1 MQGQPQAQTQAQ
13 TNEETLRR
21 SIAAAGDARSRA
33 RLRIELAAVLRAR
46 DPAAAREELANAA
59 REAAPTQALT
69 LAAIA
74 MARTLP
80 PPERVAW
87 LAGLAHTGDSA
98 PVPGIAAALAAA
110 QMDADQPR
118 DAARTL
124 LGLARD
130 ERLPPHHRRAA
141 AGKLVKICDRLD
153 PILGRTSL
161 HTAALL
167 AVGKPRRALLRRALA
182 LPPTIERDPA
192 RVAADDDMLARI
204 LLEWTKC
211 GGEAQLAAEPLAR
224 LRAHKHTSAA
234 LSEVI
239 AAQAPPPPRPPAPRA
254 PRVRR
259 PPAPKRPPAAAALDL
274 ALAEAGSGHAHRARR
289 LAEEAVRLA
298 PPSAE
303 LAARVNTL
311 ESAMREGGFVKEA
324 LRLRRTYL
332 ESVDDEGERIAALRV
347 LADEAVDAGLGSL
360 AASWRLDAGDV
371 PLPPAASE
379 PEPASPA
386 DHYLAAQRLLARGET
401 DPAKVLALL
410 EKALSRHPGADAAL
424 ELAEKLVARVAS
436 GEESSRRRLELLR
449 AAHADEYEPARRARL
464 GWRLAAQLE
473 AVGDVIGA
481 VAVLER
487 ALEESAPGEGVRV
500 RGERARLL
508 RSLGRPRELAAALE
522 KDAGALLGDARLPVL
537 AEQADLLEA
546 AGEAE
551 RALDVRL
558 MALAEFPGAPAVLDE
573 ARARLEGT
581 GRPIESLAL
590 AIAALDH
597 TTDRTRRL
605 ALLRDV
611 AALSEQPDV
620 SANPGDAA
628 NAWLAVLGLAASDK
642 EAAAAAERLLRAVG
656 DWERCADLLA
666 WQVARAGARAAE
678 ATGEAGD
685 REGGATDRT
694 DQAGLIWRLAELRR
708 EHLGEADEALRLYGQ
723 LASLGPALGPLADP
737 PELAAVA
744 RRDFGL
750 AVETARAEVAPS
762 AAERARAFVD
772 RAALLGARGRGAD
785 AERDALAALDLD
797 PRNTDAIAALE
808 RMYDGERR
816 ARQLAEEL
824 GRRASRLPPREAA
837 PLHFGRGRAWERAGD
852 RAAAREAYRRAM
864 SLDPTLAEPV
874 AALGA
879 LAAREGDW
887 SEVAK
892 LLESEVGLATSP
904 TRKGPLLIELA
915 LVHGD
920 RLGDPA
926 RAVALLESA
935 ARFLADDPR
944 LLDLSARFQLAAGNW
959 QAAADALDRLAAR
972 GATIAEAAERF
983 FAVGAAAEAAGQHDR
998 ALILYSRSYGRDA
1011 GYRPT
1016 LERLSAICFERGQWD
1031 NAWKATEALLDRHGA
1046 VLAPGDRA
1054 KLLARSAIADLHI
1067 GQRAA
1072 ATARLKTI
1080 VTRGASYVPD
1090 AGIRDVADSWAGMH
1104 IEPRLLI
1111 NVEPRRRQR
1120 VLARAS
1126 EVLAMIED
1134 AHDPVRGQA
1143 LEIVGALAMAEGRWS
1158 DALATLEALAGD
1170 EGFDAERRSD
1180 FLVAAG
1186 DILVQH
1192 YGDSMAART
1201 LYDRARA
1208 LWAGNPSLWHV
1219 ADAPAS

>member
-1 MQGQPQAQTQAQ
+1 MQAG
-13 TNEETLRR
+13 EETLRK
-21 SIAAAGDARSRA
+21 SIAAATDVRA
-33 RLRIELAAVLRAR
+33 RARMRVELASIVRAR
-46 DPAAAREELANAA
+46 DPGAARDELANAA
-59 REAAPTQALT
+59 REGGPTQALT

-87 LAGLAHTGDSA
+87 LGGLAQSGEGV
-98 PVPGIAAALAAA
+98 PVPSIVVALASA
-110 QMDADQPR
+110 QIDADQPR

-124 LGLARD
+124 LVLARN
-130 ERLPPHHRRAA
+130 ERLPLHHRRAA
-141 AGKLVKICDRLD
+141 ANKLARICDRVD
-153 PILGRTSL
+153 PILGRASL
-161 HTAALL
+161 YTAAMLS
-167 AVGKPRRALLRRALA
+167 AGKSRRTLLRRALA
-182 LPPTIERDPA
+182 LPATIERDPA
-192 RVAADDDMLARI
+192 RIAADDEVLARI
-204 LLEWTKC
+204 LLEWTKS
-211 GGEAQLAAEPLAR
+211 GGEAQMGAEPLAR
-224 LRAHKHTSAA
+224 LRAHKHASAA
-234 LSEVI
+234 MTEIV
-239 AAQAPPPPRPPAPRA
+239 AALAPLPARPQPPKAKRHAPPRLHQRLPPN
-254 PRVRR
+254 
-259 PPAPKRPPAAAALDL
+259 AAFGAALEEVG
-274 ALAEAGSGHAHRARR
+274 AGHAYRARR
-289 LAEEAVRLA
+289 LAEEAVRLSA
-298 PPSAE
+298 PGAE
-303 LAARVNTL
+303 VAARVNAL
-311 ESAMREGGFVKEA
+311 DAALREGGFVKEA

-332 ESVDDEGERIAALRV
+332 ESVGDEAERIAALRV
-347 LADEAVDAGLGSL
+347 LAGEAGDAGLKDL
-360 AASWRLDAGDV
+360 AASWRLDAGET
-371 PLPPAASE
+371 PLPPAATERE
-379 PEPASPA
+379 PKTPGEY
-386 DHYLAAQRLLARGET
+386 YLAAQRLLARGDD

-424 ELAEKLVARVAS
+424 ALAERLMGRVAT
-436 GEESSRRRLELLR
+436 GEESSRRRLDLLR

-481 VAVLER
+481 VAVLDR
-487 ALEESAPGEGVRV
+487 ALEESAPGDGVRV

-508 RSLGRPRELAAALE
+508 RSLSRPRELAAALE

-551 RALDVRL
+551 RALDVRM
-558 MALAEFPGAPAVLDE
+558 MALAEFPGAPAVLDD
-573 ARARLEGT
+573 ARARLEAT

-611 AALSEQPDV
+611 AILSEQPDV

-628 NAWLAVLGLAASDK
+628 NAWLAVLGLAPTDR

-666 WQVARAGARAAE
+666 WQVARAAARGPE
-678 ATGEAGD
+678 TTD
-685 REGGATDRT
+685 EGTN
-694 DQAGLIWRLAELRR
+694 QAMLIWRLAELRR
-708 EHLGEADEALRLYGQ
+708 ERLSEPDEALRLFGQ
-723 LASLGPALGPLADP
+723 LQTLGPPLNPLADP
-737 PELAAVA
+737 PELAALA
-744 RRDFGL
+744 RRDFAL
-750 AVETARAEVAPS
+750 AVETARAGVAPN
-762 AAERARAFVD
+762 AAERARALVD
-772 RAALLGARGRGAD
+772 RAALLGARGRGND

-797 PRNTDAIAALE
+797 PRNTDALAALE
-808 RMYDGERR
+808 KMYDGDRR

-824 GRRASRLPPREAA
+824 GRRASRLPPRDAA
-837 PLHFGRGRAWERAGD
+837 PLHFGRGRAAERAGD
-852 RAAAREAYRRAM
+852 RGAAREAYRRAM

-915 LVHGD
+915 IVQGD

-926 RAVALLESA
+926 RAVALLETA
-935 ARFLADDPR
+935 AGFLPDDPR
-944 LLDLSARFQLAAGNW
+944 LLDLSARFQLGAGNW
-959 QAAADALDRLAAR
+959 QAAADALDRLASR
-972 GATIAEAAERF
+972 GAAINDAAERY
-983 FAVGAAAEAAGQHDR
+983 FAVGAAAESAGQHDR
-998 ALILYSRSYGRDA
+998 ALTLYSRSYGRDS

-1031 NAWKATEALLDRHGA
+1031 NAWKATEALLERHGA
-1046 VLAPGDRA
+1046 ALAPGDRA
-1054 KLLARSAIADLHI
+1054 TLLARSAIADLHI
-1067 GQRAA
+1067 GQRGAA
-1072 ATARLKTI
+1072 IAKLKTI

-1090 AGIRDVADSWAGMH
+1090 AGIRDVADNWAGMH

-1111 NVEPRRRQR
+1111 DVEPRRRQR

-1126 EVLAMIED
+1126 EVLALVED
-1134 AHDPVRGQA
+1134 EHDPVRGQA
-1143 LEIVGALAMAEGRWS
+1143 LEIVGAMAMAEGRWS
-1158 DALATLEALAGD
+1158 DAIATLEALSAD
-1170 EGFDAERRSD
+1170 TAFNEERRSD

-1192 YGDSMAART
+1192 YGDTTAARA

-1219 ADAPAS
+1219 TEITGIDPVR

>member
-1 MQGQPQAQTQAQ
+1 MAVA
-13 TNEETLRR
+13 EEALRK
-21 SIAAAGDARSRA
+21 SIASAPDARARA
-33 RLRIELAAVLRAR
+33 RLRVELAGVVRAR

-59 REAAPTQALT
+59 REGGPTQALT

-87 LAGLAHTGDSA
+87 LSGLAQPAEGT
-98 PVPGIAAALAAA
+98 PVPTIAVALAGA
-110 QMDADQPR
+110 QLDADQPR

-124 LGLARD
+124 LALARN
-130 ERLPPHHRRAA
+130 ERLPLHHRRAA
-141 AGKLVKICDRLD
+141 ANRLVRICDRVD
-153 PILGRTSL
+153 PILGRTAL
-161 HTAALL
+161 YTAAML
-167 AVGKPRRALLRRALA
+167 ATGKARRGLLRRALA
-182 LPPTIERDPA
+182 LPGTIERDPA
-192 RVAADDDMLARI
+192 RLAADDETLARI
-204 LLEWTKC
+204 VLAWTK
-211 GGEAQLAAEPLAR
+211 GDGDPQLAAEPLAR
-224 LRAHKHTSAA
+224 LRAHKHASAA
-234 LSEVI
+234 MTEVV
-239 AAQAPPPPRPPAPRA
+239 AALAPRPARPQPAPAPPKPPPPPRRPRLPPKAA
-254 PRVRR
+254 FD
-259 PPAPKRPPAAAALDL
+259 AAAKEVGA
-274 ALAEAGSGHAHRARR
+274 GHAHRARR
-289 LAEEAVRLA
+289 LAEEAVRLSA
-298 PPSAE
+298 PGRD
-303 LAARVNTL
+303 LVARVNALDTAL
-311 ESAMREGGFVKEA
+311 REAGYVKEA

-332 ESVDDEGERIAALRV
+332 ESVDHERERIAALRA
-347 LADEAVDAGLGSL
+347 LADEAKDAGLSDL
-360 AASWRLDAGDV
+360 AASWQLDAGEV
-371 PLPPAASE
+371 PLPPVASE
-379 PEPASPA
+379 AKPVTPA
-386 DHYLAAQRLLARGET
+386 DHYLAAQRLLARGDD

-410 EKALSRHPGADAAL
+410 EKALARHPGADAAL
-424 ELAEKLVARVAS
+424 ALAEKLVARVAS
-436 GEESSRRRLELLR
+436 GEEVARRRLDLLR
-449 AAHADEYEPARRARL
+449 AAHGDEYEPSRRARL

-487 ALEESAPGEGVRV
+487 ALEESAPGEGARV

-551 RALDVRL
+551 RALDVRM
-558 MALAEFPGAPAVLDE
+558 MALAEFPGAPAVLDD
-573 ARARLEGT
+573 ARARLEAT

-611 AALSEQPDV
+611 ALLSEQPDV

-628 NAWLAVLGLAASDK
+628 NAWLAVLGLAATDR

-666 WQVARAGARAAE
+666 WQVARAAARKAD
-678 ATGEAGD
+678 TSGEK
-685 REGGATDRT
+685 T
-694 DQAGLIWRLAELRR
+694 DQVRLLWRLAELRR

-723 LASLGPALGPLADP
+723 IAGLGTALGPLADP
-737 PELAAVA
+737 PELASLA
-744 RRDFGL
+744 RRDFAL
-750 AVETARAEVAPS
+750 TVETARAGVAPTAPDRS
-762 AAERARAFVD
+762 RALVD
-772 RAALLGARGRGAD
+772 RAALLVARGRGGD

-797 PRNTDAIAALE
+797 PRNTDALAALE
-808 RMYDGERR
+808 KMYEGDRR
-816 ARQLAEEL
+816 ARQLADEL
-824 GRRASRLPPREAA
+824 GRRAARLPPREAA
-837 PLHFGRGRAWERAGD
+837 PLFFGRGRAAERAGD
-852 RAAAREAYRRAM
+852 RAGAREAYRRAM

-915 LVHGD
+915 VVQGD

-926 RAVALLESA
+926 RAVTLLESA
-935 ARFLADDPR
+935 ARFLPDDPR
-944 LLDLSARFQLAAGNW
+944 LLDLGARFQLGAGNW
-959 QAAADALDRLAAR
+959 QAAADALDRLASR
-972 GATIAEAAERF
+972 GAAIAEAAERY

-998 ALILYSRSYGRDA
+998 ALTLYSRSYGRDSS
-1011 GYRPT
+1011 YRPT

-1046 VLAPGDRA
+1046 ALAPGDRA
-1054 KLLARSAIADLHI
+1054 TLLARSAIADLHI

-1072 ATARLKTI
+1072 AIARLKTI

-1090 AGIRDVADSWAGMH
+1090 AGIRDVADHWAGMH

-1111 NVEPRRRQR
+1111 DVDPRRRQR
-1120 VLARAS
+1120 VMGRAS
-1126 EVLAMIED
+1126 EVLALVED
-1134 AHDPVRGQA
+1134 ERDPVRGQA

-1158 DALATLEALAGD
+1158 EALATLEALSGD
-1170 EGFDAERRSD
+1170 EAFEVERRSD
-1180 FLVAAG
+1180 FMIAAG

-1192 YGDSMAART
+1192 YGDTMAARA
-1201 LYDRARA
+1201 LFDRARA
-1208 LWAGNPSLWHV
+1208 LWPGNPSLWHIGD
-1219 ADAPAS
+1219 DARR

>member
-1 MQGQPQAQTQAQ
+1 MQVA
-13 TNEETLRR
+13 EETLRK
-21 SIAAAGDARSRA
+21 SIAAATDGRARA
-33 RLRIELAAVLRAR
+33 RLRVELASVVRAR
-46 DPAAAREELANAA
+46 DPAAAREELTNAA
-59 REAAPTQALT
+59 REAGPTQALT

-87 LAGLAHTGDSA
+87 LGGLARNGEGA
-98 PVPGIAAALAAA
+98 AVPNIVMALAAA
-110 QMDADQPR
+110 QLEADQPR

-124 LGLARD
+124 LALARD
-130 ERLPPHHRRAA
+130 ERLPLHHRRAA
-141 AGKLVKICDRLD
+141 ANRLVRLCDRID
-153 PILGRTSL
+153 PILGR
-161 HTAALL
+161 AALHAAATL
-167 AVGKPRRALLRRALA
+167 ASGKARRALLRRALA
-182 LPPTIERDPA
+182 LPATIERDPA
-192 RVAADDDMLARI
+192 RLAADDEMLARI

-211 GGEAQLAAEPLAR
+211 DGEPQLAAEPLAR
-224 LRAHKHTSAA
+224 LRAHKHASPAMVEVLAA
-234 LSEVI
+234 L
-239 AAQAPPPPRPPAPRA
+239 APRPARPRPPK
-254 PRVRR
+254 VTR
-259 PPAPKRPPAAAALDL
+259 PPIPPLRSRLPPKAAFDVALK
-274 ALAEAGSGHAHRARR
+274 EAGAGHAGRARR
-289 LAEEAVRLA
+289 LAEEAVRLS
-298 PPSAE
+298 SAGGE
-303 LAARVNTL
+303 VAARVNALDTAL
-311 ESAMREGGFVKEA
+311 REGGFVKDA
-324 LRLRRTYL
+324 LLLRRTYL
-332 ESVDDEGERIAALRV
+332 ESVGDEAARIGALRV
-347 LADEAVDAGLGSL
+347 LAREATEAGLENL
-360 AASWRLDAGDV
+360 AASWRLDAGEI
-371 PLPPAASE
+371 PLPPVASE
-379 PEPASPA
+379 PVPETPAQ
-386 DHYLAAQRLLARGET
+386 HYLAAQRMLARGDD
-401 DPAKVLALL
+401 DPPAVLALL
-410 EKALSRHPGADAAL
+410 EKALARHPGADAAL
-424 ELAEKLVARVAS
+424 ALAEKLVARIAS
-436 GEESSRRRLELLR
+436 GEESARRRLDLLR

-473 AVGDVIGA
+473 SVGDVIGA

-508 RSLGRPRELAAALE
+508 RSLGRPRELASALE

-558 MALAEFPGAPAVLDE
+558 MALAEFPGAPAVLDA
-573 ARARLEGT
+573 ARTRLEAT

-590 AIAALDH
+590 AVAALDH

-611 AALSEQPDV
+611 AMLSEQPGV

-628 NAWLAVLGLAASDK
+628 NAWLAVLGLAASDR

-666 WQVARAGARAAE
+666 WQLARASARAAE
-678 ATGEAGD
+678 AAA
-685 REGGATDRT
+685 EGTDR
-694 DQAGLIWRLAELRR
+694 AGLLWRLAELRR
-708 EHLGEADEALRLYGQ
+708 ERLGEADEALRLYGQ
-723 LASLGPALGPLADP
+723 LAGFGAVLGPLADP
-737 PELAAVA
+737 PELAALA
-744 RRDFGL
+744 RRDFAL
-750 AVETARAEVAPS
+750 AVETARAGVAPN
-762 AAERARAFVD
+762 AAERSRALVD
-772 RAALLGARGRGAD
+772 RAALLSARARGND

-824 GRRASRLPPREAA
+824 GRRATRLAPREAA

-904 TRKGPLLIELA
+904 KRKGPLLIELA
-915 LVHGD
+915 IVHGD
-920 RLGDPA
+920 KLTDPA
-926 RAVALLESA
+926 RAVALLETA
-935 ARFLADDPR
+935 ARFMPDDPR
-944 LLDLSARFQLAAGNW
+944 LADLTARFQLAAGNW
-959 QAAADALDRLAAR
+959 QAAADALDRLASR
-972 GATIAEAAERF
+972 GGTIADAAERY
-983 FAVGAAAEAAGQHDR
+983 FAVAAAAEAAGAHDR
-998 ALILYSRSYGRDA
+998 ALTLYSRSYGRDSS
-1011 GYRPT
+1011 YRPT
-1016 LERLSAICFERGQWD
+1016 LERLSSICFERGQWD

-1046 VLAPGDRA
+1046 VLPPGDRA
-1054 KLLARSAIADLHI
+1054 TLLARSAIADLHI

-1104 IEPRLLI
+1104 LEPRLL
-1111 NVEPRRRQR
+1111 VDVDPRRRER
-1120 VLARAS
+1120 VLGRAS
-1126 EVLAMIED
+1126 EVLALVQDER
-1134 AHDPVRGQA
+1134 DPVRGQA
-1143 LEIVGALAMAEGRWS
+1143 LEIVGALAMAEGRWN
-1158 DALATLEALAGD
+1158 DAIATLEVLSAD
-1170 EGFDAERRSD
+1170 EAFAVERRSD

-1192 YGDSMAART
+1192 YGDSMTART
-1201 LYDRARA
+1201 LFDRARV
-1208 LWAGNPSLWHV
+1208 LWPGNPSLWHV
-1219 ADAPAS
+1219 TESSEV

>member
-1 MQGQPQAQTQAQ
+1 MQVA
-13 TNEETLRR
+13 EEHLRR
-21 SIAAAGDARSRA
+21 SIAAATDARARA
-33 RLRIELAAVLRAR
+33 RLRVELAGIVRVR
-46 DPAAAREELANAA
+46 DPAAARDELTNAA
-59 REAAPTQALT
+59 REAGPSQALS

-87 LAGLAHTGDSA
+87 LGGLAQAGEGA
-98 PVPGIAAALAAA
+98 IMPAIAMALAAA
-110 QMDADQPR
+110 QLDADQPR

-124 LGLARD
+124 LVLVRD
-130 ERLPPHHRRAA
+130 ERLPTHHRRAA
-141 AGKLVKICDRLD
+141 ASKLVRICDRID
-153 PILGRTSL
+153 PIIGRSAL
-161 HTAALL
+161 HAAAML
-167 AVGKPRRALLRRALA
+167 ATGKARRALLRRALA
-182 LPPTIERDPA
+182 LPATIERDPA
-192 RVAADDDMLARI
+192 RLAADDETLARI

-211 GGEAQLAAEPLAR
+211 GGEAQLALGPIAR
-224 LRAHKHTSAA
+224 LRAHKHASAA
-234 LSEVI
+234 MTEVV
-239 AAQAPPPPRPPAPRA
+239 AALAPRPARPQPPRPPTKPPAPRP
-254 PRVRR
+254 PRAR
-259 PPAPKRPPAAAALDL
+259 PPAKAAFDA
-274 ALAEAGSGHAHRARR
+274 ALAEAGSGHPTRARR
-289 LAEEAVRLA
+289 LAEEAVRLSPA
-298 PPSAE
+298 GPE
-303 LAARVNTL
+303 ITARVNAL
-311 ESAMREGGFVKEA
+311 EAALREGGFVKEA
-324 LRLRRTYL
+324 LRLRRTVL
-332 ESVDDEGERIAALRV
+332 ETVDDEAERIAALRI
-347 LADEAVDAGLGSL
+347 LAEEANDAGLANL
-360 AASWRLDAGDV
+360 AASWRLDAGEV
-371 PLPPAASE
+371 PLPPVATE
-379 PEPASPA
+379 PEPASPV
-386 DHYLAAQRLLARGET
+386 DHYLAAQRLLARGED

-410 EKALSRHPGADAAL
+410 EKALARHPGADAAL
-424 ELAEKLVARVAS
+424 ALAEKLVARVAK
-436 GEESSRRRLELLR
+436 GEDSSQRRLDLLR

-473 AVGDVIGA
+473 AVGDSIGA

-546 AGEAE
+546 AGEPE
-551 RALDVRL
+551 RALDVRM
-558 MALAEFPGAPAVLDE
+558 MALAEFPGAPAVLDD
-573 ARARLEGT
+573 ARARLEAT

-611 AALSEQPDV
+611 AMLSEQPDV

-628 NAWLAVLGLAASDK
+628 NAWLAVLGLAAADK
-642 EAAAAAERLLRAVG
+642 QAAAAAERLLRAVG

-666 WQVARAGARAAE
+666 WQVARAAARNPEAVQAATPASPASDDE
-678 ATGEAGD
+678 
-685 REGGATDRT
+685 T
-694 DQAGLIWRLAELRR
+694 DQTGLLWRLAELRR

-723 LASLGPALGPLADP
+723 LASFGVPLPAIADP
-737 PELAAVA
+737 PELAALA
-744 RRDFGL
+744 RRDFAL
-750 AVETARAEVAPS
+750 AVETARASVAPGTG
-762 AAERARAFVD
+762 ERSRALVA
-772 RAALLGARGRGAD
+772 RAALLAARGRGSD

-797 PRNTDAIAALE
+797 PRNTDAITALE
-808 RMYDGERR
+808 KMYEGERR

-824 GRRASRLPPREAA
+824 GRRAARLAPREAA

-852 RAAAREAYRRAM
+852 RGAAREAYRRAM

-915 LVHGD
+915 VVQGD

-926 RAVALLESA
+926 RAVTLLESA
-935 ARFLADDPR
+935 ARFLPDDPR
-944 LLDLSARFQLAAGNW
+944 LLDLGARFQLGAGNW
-959 QAAADALDRLAAR
+959 QAAADALDRLASR
-972 GATIAEAAERF
+972 GAAIAEAAERY

-998 ALILYSRSYGRDA
+998 ALTLYSRSYGRDSS
-1011 GYRPT
+1011 YRPT

-1046 VLAPGDRA
+1046 ALAPGDRA
-1054 KLLARSAIADLHI
+1054 TLLARSAIADLHI

-1072 ATARLKTI
+1072 AIARLKTI

-1090 AGIRDVADSWAGMH
+1090 AGIRDVADHWAGMH

-1111 NVEPRRRQR
+1111 DVDPRRRQR
-1120 VLARAS
+1120 VMGRAS
-1126 EVLAMIED
+1126 EVLALVED
-1134 AHDPVRGQA
+1134 ERDPVRGQA

-1158 DALATLEALAGD
+1158 DALATLEALSGD
-1170 EGFDAERRSD
+1170 EAFEVERRSD
-1180 FLVAAG
+1180 FMIAAG

-1192 YGDSMAART
+1192 YGDTMAARA
-1201 LYDRARA
+1201 LFDRARA
-1208 LWAGNPSLWHV
+1208 LWPGNPSLWHIGD
-1219 ADAPAS
+1219 DARR

>member
-1 MQGQPQAQTQAQ
+1 MQANAQGPGPG
-13 TNEETLRR
+13 NEATLRR
-21 SIAAAGDARSRA
+21 SIAAATDVRARA
-33 RLRIELAAVLRAR
+33 RLRVELAAVVRAR

-59 REAAPTQALT
+59 KEAAPTQALT
-69 LAAIA
+69 MAAIA

-87 LAGLAHTGDSA
+87 LGGLAHTGDGA
-98 PVPGIAAALAAA
+98 AVPGILVALAAA
-110 QMDADQPR
+110 QLDADQPR

-141 AGKLVKICDRLD
+141 ANKLVRICDRVD
-153 PILGRTSL
+153 PILGRTAL
-161 HTAALL
+161 LAAALL
-167 AVGKPRRALLRRALA
+167 AVGKTRRGLLRRAIA
-182 LPPTIERDPA
+182 LPATIERDPA
-192 RVAADDDMLARI
+192 RVAADDETMARI
-204 LLEWTKC
+204 LLEWTKI
-211 GGEAQLAAEPLAR
+211 GGEVQLAVEPVAR
-224 LRAHKHTSAA
+224 LRAHKHVSAA
-234 LSEVI
+234 MTEVV
-239 AAQAPPPPRPPAPRA
+239 AALAPAP
-254 PRVRR
+254 VR
-259 PPAPKRPPAAAALDL
+259 PQAPPAAAPAPAPAPVRLPPAQAFSA
-274 ALAEAGSGHAHRARR
+274 ALAEAGAGHAHRARR
-289 LAEEAVRLA
+289 LAEEAVRLS
-298 PPSAE
+298 PPGKE
-303 LAARVNTL
+303 IAARIGAL
-311 ESAMREGGFVKEA
+311 DSALREGGFIKEA
-324 LRLRRTYL
+324 LRLRRTVL
-332 ESVDDEGERIAALRV
+332 ESVDDEAERIAALRV
-347 LADEAVDAGLGSL
+347 LADEAAAAGLQKL
-360 AASWRLDAGDV
+360 AASWRLDAGDT
-371 PLPPAASE
+371 PLPPVASE
-379 PEPASPA
+379 PEPQSPVEY
-386 DHYLAAQRLLARGET
+386 YLAAQRLLARGDD
-401 DPAKVLALL
+401 DPVKVLALL

-424 ELAEKLVARVAS
+424 ALAEKLVARVAR
-436 GEESSRRRLELLR
+436 GEESARRRLDLLR

-487 ALEESAPGEGVRV
+487 ALEESAPGEGARV

-508 RSLGRPRELAAALE
+508 RSLGRPRELAGALE

-551 RALDVRL
+551 RALDVRM
-558 MALAEFPGAPAVLDE
+558 MALAEFPGAPAVLDD
-573 ARARLEGT
+573 ARDRLEAT

-597 TTDRTRRL
+597 TTDRSRRL

-611 AALSEQPDV
+611 AVLSEQPDV

-666 WQVARAGARAAE
+666 WQVARAAARSP
-678 ATGEAGD
+678 D
-685 REGGATDRT
+685 ATDEGT
-694 DQAGLIWRLAELRR
+694 DQIGLIWRLAELRR
-708 EHLGEADEALRLYGQ
+708 ERMNEPDEALRLYGQ
-723 LASLGPALGPLADP
+723 LAGMGPALGPLADP
-737 PELAAVA
+737 PELAALV
-744 RRDFGL
+744 RRDFAL

-762 AAERARAFVD
+762 AGERSRAFVG
-772 RAALLGARGRGAD
+772 RAALLGARNRGGD

-797 PRNTDAIAALE
+797 PRNTEAITALE
-808 RMYDGERR
+808 KMYEGERR

-837 PLHFGRGRAWERAGD
+837 PLHFGRGRAWERSGD
-852 RAAAREAYRRAM
+852 RSAAREAYRRAM

-879 LAAREGDW
+879 LAAHEGDW
-887 SEVAK
+887 SEVSK

-904 TRKGPLLIELA
+904 KRKGPLLIELA

-920 RLGDPA
+920 RLGDPG
-926 RAVALLESA
+926 RAVTLLETA
-935 ARFLADDPR
+935 ARFLPDDPR
-944 LLDLSARFQLAAGNW
+944 LLDLGARFQLAAGNW
-959 QAAADALDRLAAR
+959 QAAADALDRLASR
-972 GATIAEAAERF
+972 GATIADAAERF
-983 FAVGAAAEAAGQHDR
+983 FAVGTAAEAAGQHDR
-998 ALILYSRSYGRDA
+998 ALTLYSRSYGRDA

-1016 LERLSAICFERGQWD
+1016 LERLSTICFERGQWD
-1031 NAWKATEALLDRHGA
+1031 NAWKATEALLERHGA
-1046 VLAPGDRA
+1046 VLSAKDRA
-1054 KLLARSAIADLHI
+1054 TLLARSAIADLHI

-1120 VLARAS
+1120 VLGRAS
-1126 EVLAMIED
+1126 EVLALVED
-1134 AHDPVRGQA
+1134 ERDPVRGQA

-1158 DALATLEALAGD
+1158 DALATLEALSAD
-1170 EGFDAERRSD
+1170 EAFDAERRSD

-1201 LYDRARA
+1201 FYDRARA
-1208 LWAGNPSLWHV
+1208 LWSGNPSLWHV
-1219 ADAPAS
+1219 AEDTVA

>member
-1 MQGQPQAQTQAQ
+1 MAVA
-13 TNEETLRR
+13 EETLRK
-21 SIAAAGDARSRA
+21 SIAASTDTRARA
-33 RLRIELAAVLRAR
+33 RLRVELASVVRAR

-59 REAAPTQALT
+59 REGGPTHALT

-87 LAGLAHTGDSA
+87 LGGLARNGEGA
-98 PVPGIAAALAAA
+98 AVPNIVMALAAA
-110 QMDADQPR
+110 QLEADQPR

-124 LGLARD
+124 LALARE
-130 ERLPPHHRRAA
+130 ERLPLHHRRAA
-141 AGKLVKICDRLD
+141 ANKLVRVCDRVD
-153 PILGRTSL
+153 PILGR
-161 HTAALL
+161 AALHAAAML
-167 AVGKPRRALLRRALA
+167 GAGKARRALLLRALA
-182 LPPTIERDPA
+182 LPATIERDPA
-192 RVAADDDMLARI
+192 RVAADDETLARI

-211 GGEAQLAAEPLAR
+211 GGEVQFAAEPLAR
-224 LRAHKHTSAA
+224 LRAHKYASPAMAEVAAA
-234 LSEVI
+234 L
-239 AAQAPPPPRPPAPRA
+239 APPPARPQPPKPAARTPAPRLRA
-254 PRVRR
+254 RL
-259 PPAPKRPPAAAALDL
+259 PPKSAFDVALK
-274 ALAEAGSGHAHRARR
+274 EAGAGRAKRARR
-289 LAEEAVRLA
+289 VAEEAVRLS
-298 PPSAE
+298 PPGADV
-303 LAARVNTL
+303 AARVNAL
-311 ESAMREGGFVKEA
+311 DAALREGGFLKDA
-324 LRLRRTYL
+324 LLLRRTYL
-332 ESVDDEGERIAALRV
+332 ESVGDERERIAALRA
-347 LADEAVDAGLGSL
+347 LAGEAGDAGLANL
-360 AASWRLDAGDV
+360 AASWRLDAGEV
-371 PLPPAASE
+371 PLPPVASE
-379 PEPASPA
+379 PVPESPA
-386 DHYLAAQRLLARGET
+386 DHYLAAQRLLARGDD
-401 DPAKVLALL
+401 DPARVLALL
-410 EKALSRHPGADAAL
+410 EKALARHPGADAAL
-424 ELAEKLVARVAS
+424 ALAEKLVARIAS
-436 GEESSRRRLELLR
+436 GDESARRRLDLLR

-508 RSLGRPRELAAALE
+508 RSLGRPRELASALE

-537 AEQADLLEA
+537 AEQAELLEA

-551 RALDVRL
+551 RALDVRM
-558 MALAEFPGAPAVLDE
+558 MALAEFPGAPAVLDD
-573 ARARLEGT
+573 ARARLEAT

-628 NAWLAVLGLAASDK
+628 NAWLAVLGLAASDR

-666 WQVARAGARAAE
+666 WQVARASAKAA
-678 ATGEAGD
+678 D
-685 REGGATDRT
+685 ATDEGT
-694 DQAGLIWRLAELRR
+694 DHAGLLWRLAELRR
-708 EHLGEADEALRLYGQ
+708 ERLAEADEALRLYGQ
-723 LASLGPALGPLADP
+723 LAGIAVPLAPLADP
-737 PELAAVA
+737 PELAALV
-744 RRDFGL
+744 RRDFAL
-750 AVETARAEVAPS
+750 AVETARAGVAPNP
-762 AAERARAFVD
+762 AERSRALVD
-772 RAALLGARGRGAD
+772 RAALLAARGRGND

-797 PRNTDAIAALE
+797 PRNSDAIAALE

-824 GRRASRLPPREAA
+824 GRRASRLQPRDAA
-837 PLHFGRGRAWERAGD
+837 MLHFGRGRAWERAND

-904 TRKGPLLIELA
+904 KRKGPLLIELA
-915 LVHGD
+915 IVQGD
-920 RLGDPA
+920 KLNDPG
-926 RAVALLESA
+926 RAVQLLESA
-935 ARFLADDPR
+935 ARFLPDDPR
-944 LLDLSARFQLAAGNW
+944 LADLAARFQLAAGNW
-959 QAAADALDRLAAR
+959 QAAADALDRLASR
-972 GATIAEAAERF
+972 GATIAEAAERY

-998 ALILYSRSYGRDA
+998 ALTLYSRSYGRDSS
-1011 GYRPT
+1011 YRPT
-1016 LERLSAICFERGQWD
+1016 LERLSSICYERGQWD
-1031 NAWKATEALLDRHGA
+1031 NAWKATEALLERHGA

-1054 KLLARSAIADLHI
+1054 TLLLRSAIADLHI

-1111 NVEPRRRQR
+1111 DVDPRRR
-1120 VLARAS
+1120 ARALGRVS
-1126 EVLAMIED
+1126 EVLALSED
-1134 AHDPVRGQA
+1134 EHDPVRGQA
-1143 LEIVGALAMAEGRWS
+1143 LEIVGALAMVEGRWNE
-1158 DALATLEALAGD
+1158 AIGTLEILSADAA
-1170 EGFDAERRSD
+1170 FDAERRSD
-1180 FLVAAG
+1180 FLIAAG

-1192 YGDSMAART
+1192 FGDSMTARK
-1201 LYDRARA
+1201 LYDQARA
-1208 LWAGNPSLWHV
+1208 LWPGNPSLWHV
-1219 ADAPAS
+1219 A

>member
-1 MQGQPQAQTQAQ
+1 MAAQAQASTS
-13 TNEETLRR
+13 EETLRR
-21 SIAAAGDARSRA
+21 SIAAATDARARA
-33 RLRIELAAVLRAR
+33 RLRVELAALVRTR
-46 DPAAAREELANAA
+46 DPAAARDELTSAA

-80 PPERVAW
+80 PPERVTW
-87 LAGLAHTGDSA
+87 LGGLAHTADGA
-98 PVPGIAAALAAA
+98 TVPGIVVALAGAQLDAA
-110 QMDADQPR
+110 QPR

-124 LGLARD
+124 LGLVRD
-130 ERLPPHHRRAA
+130 ERLPPYQRRAA
-141 AGKLVKICDRLD
+141 AGKLVRICDKVD
-153 PILGRTSL
+153 PVLGRTAL
-161 HTAALL
+161 HAAAML
-167 AVGKPRRALLRRALA
+167 ATGKARRTLLRRALA
-182 LPPTIERDPA
+182 LPATIERDPL
-192 RVAADDDMLARI
+192 RIAADDETLARI
-204 LLEWTKC
+204 LLEWTKS
-211 GGEAQLAAEPLAR
+211 GGEGLLASEPLAR
-224 LRAHKHTSAA
+224 LRAHKHTSPAMTEVVAA
-234 LSEVI
+234 L
-239 AAQAPPPPRPPAPRA
+239 APAPS
-254 PRVRR
+254 R
-259 PPAPKRPPAAAALDL
+259 PEPLRPAPPAARRPARARPAPGAAFDA
-274 ALAEAGSGHAHRARR
+274 ALAEVEAGHPQRARR
-289 LAEEAVRLA
+289 LAEEAVRLS
-298 PPSAE
+298 PPGKDV
-303 LAARVNTL
+303 AARVAAL
-311 ESAMREGGFVKEA
+311 DSALREAGFVNEA

-332 ESVDDEGERIAALRV
+332 ESVG
-347 LADEAVDAGLGSL
+347 DEADRVAVLRALAEEAANAGLETL
-360 AASWRLDAGDV
+360 ASSWRLDAGDV
-371 PLPPAASE
+371 PLPPVATEAA
-379 PEPASPA
+379 PESPA
-386 DHYLAAQRLLARGET
+386 QFYLAAQRLLARGED
-401 DPAKVLALL
+401 DPVRVLALL
-410 EKALSRHPGADAAL
+410 EKALSRHPGADAAF

-436 GEESSRRRLELLR
+436 GEELSRRRLELLR
-449 AAHADEYEPARRARL
+449 AAHADEFEPGRRARL

-487 ALEESAPGEGVRV
+487 ALEESAPGEGARV

-551 RALDVRL
+551 RALDVRM
-558 MALAEFPGAPAVLDE
+558 MALAEFPGAPAVLDS
-573 ARARLEGT
+573 ARDRLEAT

-597 TTDRTRRL
+597 TTERTRRL

-611 AALSEQPDV
+611 AQLSEQPDV

-642 EAAAAAERLLRAVG
+642 DAAAAAERLLRAVG

-666 WQVARAGARAAE
+666 WQVARAAAR
-678 ATGEAGD
+678 GG
-685 REGGATDRT
+685 EGGDHGAEQT
-694 DQAGLIWRLAELRR
+694 GLLWRLAELRR

-723 LASLGPALGPLADP
+723 LAALGPALPPLADP
-737 PELAAVA
+737 PELASLV
-744 RRDFGL
+744 RRDFVL
-750 AVETARAEVAPS
+750 AVESARAEVAPT

-772 RAALLGARGRGAD
+772 RSALLVARNRGND

-797 PRNTDAIAALE
+797 PRNSDAVAALE

-824 GRRASRLPPREAA
+824 GRRATRLQPREAA

-864 SLDPTLAEPV
+864 TLDPTLAEPV

-926 RAVALLESA
+926 RAVTLLETA
-935 ARFLADDPR
+935 ARFLPDDPR
-944 LLDLSARFQLAAGNW
+944 LLDLGARFQLAAGNW
-959 QAAADALDRLAAR
+959 QAAADALDRLASR
-972 GATIAEAAERF
+972 GASIAEAAERF

-998 ALILYSRSYGRDA
+998 ALVLYSRSYGRDSS
-1011 GYRPT
+1011 YRPT
-1016 LERLSAICFERGQWD
+1016 LERLSAICFERAQWD

-1046 VLAPGDRA
+1046 ALAPRDRA
-1054 KLLARSAIADLHI
+1054 TLLTRSAIADLHI

-1072 ATARLKTI
+1072 AVARLKTI

-1104 IEPRLLI
+1104 IEPRLLL

-1120 VLARAS
+1120 VLGRAS
-1126 EVLAMIED
+1126 EVLAMVED
-1134 AHDPVRGQA
+1134 HRDPVRGQA

-1158 DALATLEALAGD
+1158 DALATLQALSADEA
-1170 EGFDAERRSD
+1170 FDAERRSD
-1180 FLVAAG
+1180 FLIAAG
-1186 DILVQH
+1186 DVVTQH
-1192 YGDSMAART
+1192 YGDSVAARA

-1208 LWAGNPSLWHV
+1208 LWPGNPSLWHV
-1219 ADAPAS
+1219 ADRA

>member
-1 MQGQPQAQTQAQ
+1 
-13 TNEETLRR
+13 ET
-21 SIAAAGDARSRA
+21 
-33 RLRIELAAVLRAR
+33 V
-46 DPAAAREELANAA
+46 
-59 REAAPTQALT
+59 
-69 LAAIA
+69 
-74 MARTLP
+74 
-80 PPERVAW
+80 
-87 LAGLAHTGDSA
+87 
-98 PVPGIAAALAAA
+98 
-110 QMDADQPR
+110 
-118 DAARTL
+118 
-124 LGLARD
+124 
-130 ERLPPHHRRAA
+130 
-141 AGKLVKICDRLD
+141 
-153 PILGRTSL
+153 
-161 HTAALL
+161 
-167 AVGKPRRALLRRALA
+167 
-182 LPPTIERDPA
+182 
-192 RVAADDDMLARI
+192 ARI
-204 LLEWTKC
+204 VLEWMKS
-211 GGEAQLAAEPLAR
+211 GGEVQLAAEPIAR
-224 LRAHKHTSAA
+224 LRAHKHASAA
-234 LSEVI
+234 MTEVI
-239 AAQAPPPPRPPAPRA
+239 AALAPAPTRPQPPRVAARPPRPAPARPAPDATFDRA
-254 PRVRR
+254 LEEVG
-259 PPAPKRPPAAAALDL
+259 A
-274 ALAEAGSGHAHRARR
+274 GHAHRARR
-289 LAEEAVRLA
+289 LAEEAVRLS
-298 PPSAE
+298 PPSDE
-303 LAARVNTL
+303 IGSRVNAL
-311 ESAMREGGFVKEA
+311 DSALREGGFVKEA

-332 ESVDDEGERIAALRV
+332 ETVDDEAERIAALRI
-347 LADEAVDAGLGSL
+347 LAEEAADAGLNKL
-360 AASWRLDAGDV
+360 AASWRVDAGDV

-379 PEPASPA
+379 SDPVSPA
-386 DHYLAAQRLLARGET
+386 DHYLAAQRLLARGED
-401 DPAKVLALL
+401 DPVQVLALL

-424 ELAEKLVARVAS
+424 ALAEKLVARVAS
-436 GEESSRRRLELLR
+436 GEESSRRRLDLLR

-487 ALEESAPGEGVRV
+487 ALEESAPGDGVRV

-551 RALDVRL
+551 RALDVRM
-558 MALAEFPGAPAVLDE
+558 MALAEFPGAPAVLDD
-573 ARARLEGT
+573 ARARLEAT

-611 AALSEQPDV
+611 ASLSEQPDV

-666 WQVARAGARAAE
+666 WQVARASARSAE
-678 ATGEAGD
+678 ATREASD
-685 REGGATDRT
+685 DGGT
-694 DQAGLIWRLAELRR
+694 DQVGLIWRLAELRR

-723 LASLGPALGPLADP
+723 LAALGPALGALADP
-737 PELAAVA
+737 PELAALA
-744 RRDFGL
+744 RRDFAL
-750 AVETARAEVAPS
+750 TVETARAEVAPS

-772 RAALLGARGRGAD
+772 RSALLGARNRGGD

-824 GRRASRLPPREAA
+824 GRRAGRLPPREAA

-864 SLDPTLAEPV
+864 TMDPTLAEPV

-920 RLGDPA
+920 KLGDPA
-926 RAVALLESA
+926 RAVTLLETA
-935 ARFLADDPR
+935 ARFLPDDPR
-944 LLDLSARFQLAAGNW
+944 LLDLGARFQLAAGNW
-959 QAAADALDRLAAR
+959 QAAADALDRLASR
-972 GATIAEAAERF
+972 GATIADAAERF
-983 FAVGAAAEAAGQHDR
+983 FAVAAAAEAAGQHDR
-998 ALILYSRSYGRDA
+998 ALTLYSRSYGRDS

-1031 NAWKATEALLDRHGA
+1031 NAWKATEALLERHGA
-1046 VLAPGDRA
+1046 VLAPRDRA
-1054 KLLARSAIADLHI
+1054 TLLTRSAIADLHI
-1067 GQRAA
+1067 GQRGAA
-1072 ATARLKTI
+1072 VARLKTI

-1120 VLARAS
+1120 VLTRAS
-1126 EVLAMIED
+1126 EVLALVENER
-1134 AHDPVRGQA
+1134 DPVRGQA

-1158 DALATLEALAGD
+1158 DAIATLEALAAD
-1170 EGFDAERRSD
+1170 EAFDAERRSD

-1192 YGDSMAART
+1192 YGDSMGART
-1201 LYDRARA
+1201 LFDRARA

-1219 ADAPAS
+1219 TESTEI